1 MQARAC
7 CYPDETVQM
16 PFIQQDSGIN
26 VFSCLAFPEIL
37 AATPPIIMPGTS
49 DALK

>member
-1 MQARAC
+1 MQALAC

-16 PFIQQDSGIN
+16 PFIQQDSGID
-26 VFSCLAFPEIL
+26 VFCRLAFPWIL
-37 AATPPIIMPGTS
+37 AATPPIIMLGTS